1 MKKFSLVLKIIGLAL
16 LLILVLLFF
25 TYKYFDSTFL
35 SFEKDF
41 LEKNE
46 FQTYTENGNSYLDR
60 NSNGKLDPYE
70 DARLSINDRVD
81 NILSLMTLDEKIHLL
96 KGSGIGSA
104 MGDTKPGGVTGAV
117 GTIVAT
123 PRLGLPTLYLSDG
136 PAGLRISPNRKGE
149 NRTYYSTAFPIAT
162 QLASTWNQ
170 KLVYQVGQAM
180 GEEARDYGIDMIL
193 APGANIHR
201 HPLCGRN
208 FEYFSED
215 PMLSGFIGASIIN
228 GIQSNGVGSSVK
240 HFVANN
246 QETWRIFNDAI
257 VSERALRE
265 IYLKGFEHIVKK
277 AQPWSIMSS
286 YNKVN
291 GIYASENKR
300 LLTDVLRDQWDFKGM
315 VMTDWFGGKNPPE
328 QIMAGNDL
336 LEPGTKRQWDALIDA
351 NKKGF
356 LQEDTIDRS
365 VKRILTVI
373 FKSKKMKDYERSDNP
388 SLKDHAELAEY
399 AAAEGMVLLKN
410 NKALPLQENIQNIA
424 LFGVPS
430 YDLISGGTGSG
441 DVNEAYTISLK
452 DGLIKSGYQINQL
465 ALSIF
470 EDHKK
475 NNFERFIKPE
485 GVEKIFTPFTP
496 PEIDYSK
503 EQLENIVSTSDI
515 GIITLGRNSGEFI
528 DRFEKADFLLTD
540 KEKDRIQ
547 QICDLY
553 HSKNKKV
560 ILVLNIGGVI
570 ETASWKSHPDA
581 ILLAWQGGQEG
592 GNAITSILSGKINP
606 SGKLPATFPIQL
618 ADHASN
624 SNFPKNRIEISAGDM
639 FMGLMFPPEG
649 RPEDEKIRDEDFTY
663 YEEGVYVGYRHFD
676 KKQLEVS
683 YPFGFGLSY
692 TEFDFSDLRVS
703 LDKDTLRL
711 STTVKNIGKLSGKEV
726 VQVYIEKNN
735 SLIDRPIK
743 ELKAFLK
750 TDLLDVNEIQN
761 IKMDIPIN
769 ELSYW
774 DESSGNWSFEKGDYK
789 INICTSSRDIR
800 QTYQIQL

>member
-1 MKKFSLVLKIIGLAL
+1 MKKLSLVLKIIGLAL
-16 LLILVLLFF
+16 ILILVLLFF

-41 LEKNE
+41 PEKNE
-46 FQTYTENGNSYLDR
+46 FQTYTENGYSYLDR

-81 NILSLMTLDEKIHLL
+81 NVLSLMTLDEKIHLL

-246 QETWRIFNDAI
+246 QETWRTFNDAI

-286 YNKVN
+286 YNMVN
-291 GIYASENKR
+291 GTYASENKR

-351 NKKGF
+351 NKKGI
-356 LQEDTIDRS
+356 LQENTIDRS

-388 SLKDHAELAEY
+388 SLKDHE
-399 AAAEGMVLLKN
+399 
-410 NKALPLQENIQNIA
+410 
-424 LFGVPS
+424 
-430 YDLISGGTGSG
+430 
-441 DVNEAYTISLK
+441 
-452 DGLIKSGYQINQL
+452 
-465 ALSIF
+465 
-470 EDHKK
+470 
-475 NNFERFIKPE
+475 
-485 GVEKIFTPFTP
+485 
-496 PEIDYSK
+496 
-503 EQLENIVSTSDI
+503 
-515 GIITLGRNSGEFI
+515 
-528 DRFEKADFLLTD
+528 
-540 KEKDRIQ
+540 
-547 QICDLY
+547 
-553 HSKNKKV
+553 
-560 ILVLNIGGVI
+560 
-570 ETASWKSHPDA
+570 
-581 ILLAWQGGQEG
+581 
-592 GNAITSILSGKINP
+592 
-606 SGKLPATFPIQL
+606 
-618 ADHASN
+618 
-624 SNFPKNRIEISAGDM
+624 
-639 FMGLMFPPEG
+639 
-649 RPEDEKIRDEDFTY
+649 
-663 YEEGVYVGYRHFD
+663 
-676 KKQLEVS
+676 
-683 YPFGFGLSY
+683 
-692 TEFDFSDLRVS
+692 
-703 LDKDTLRL
+703 
-711 STTVKNIGKLSGKEV
+711 
-726 VQVYIEKNN
+726 
-735 SLIDRPIK
+735 
-743 ELKAFLK
+743 
-750 TDLLDVNEIQN
+750 
-761 IKMDIPIN
+761 
-769 ELSYW
+769 
-774 DESSGNWSFEKGDYK
+774 
-789 INICTSSRDIR
+789 
-800 QTYQIQL
+800 